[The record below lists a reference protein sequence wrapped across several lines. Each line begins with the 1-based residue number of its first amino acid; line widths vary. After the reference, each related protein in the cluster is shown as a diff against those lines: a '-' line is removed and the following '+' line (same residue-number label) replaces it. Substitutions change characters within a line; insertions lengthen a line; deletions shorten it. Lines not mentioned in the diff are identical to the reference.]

1 VFARKVDDGL
11 VGLIK
16 RIDTLI
22 TKNKGKKI
30 CGTVVMLGARD
41 DYAAKLEE
49 VAKKEAL
56 EKVPLTVADSGAAGP
71 KPYNIA
77 KDATFTIVVYDK
89 SKTCCWDSTTTKMTD
104 IVIAYAKDEQAKAA
118 QKAMCV
124 QPTVFAAK
132 GTGDGFDTWRTYA
145 SQTGKS
151 VDWKS
156 WSEDEPCAQRAVAA
170 DTTARTAP
178 YCAN

>member
-1 VFARKVDDGL
+1 MFARKVDDGL

-89 SKTCCWDSTTTKMTD
+89 SKTVTLSVGANAIDDATTTKA
-104 IVIAYAKDEQAKAA
+104 IEALAKAA
-118 QKAMCV
+118 GV
-124 QPTVFAAK
+124 SE
-132 GTGDGFDTWRTYA
+132 GG
-145 SQTGKS
+145 GK
-151 VDWKS
+151 
-156 WSEDEPCAQRAVAA
+156 
-170 DTTARTAP
+170 
-178 YCAN
+178 